1 MNFGEDLKVFTKYD
15 VLVQNFKIYP
25 LIYKKMIKFKT
36 DSLEIGIISV
46 SFQEEC
52 VLDGMFN

>member
-1 MNFGEDLKVFTKYD
+1 
-15 VLVQNFKIYP
+15 
-25 LIYKKMIKFKT
+25 MIKFKT